1 MKEYDIGI
9 IGGGPGGY
17 VAAIRASQN
26 GKKVVLFEEKHLGG
40 ICLNWGCIPTKALL
54 KSAEIYQYIKNAGQ
68 YGVTVENVKPDL
80 ASMVERSRKISKQ
93 LCQGIAG
100 LLQKH
105 KITVIEKRAKL
116 ESQNI
121 IEADKVKYKVKNII
135 IAAGA
140 RARILK
146 GFEPDGDRVWS
157 YMEALVPKE
166 IPKHLVIVGSGAIGI
181 EFASFYNNL
190 GSDVTVLDVAPR
202 ILPNEDEEISNMA
215 RQIFISKGMKFETD
229 VSLDKLE
236 KSKDNIVLK
245 YRVGGKAKEIKANNL
260 LMAVGIVGNTEKLGL
275 ENTKI
280 EVERNQIKVN
290 HFLQTAEDNI
300 YAIGDIVDGPWLAH
314 KASHEGIIA
323 SEHASNMNPHTIS
336 KTNIPACTYSDP
348 QIASI
353 GLTEEQA
360 RQDGIEINI
369 GRFPFY
375 GNGKALA
382 IGKSEG
388 LVKVIYAKKT
398 GEILGAH
405 MVGDNVTE
413 LISQFSIGKS
423 SELTDIDFINTIF
436 PHPTLSEM
444 VHEASLDSKGQ
455 VIHK

>member
-40 ICLNWGCIPTKALL
+40 VCLNWGCIPTKALL
-54 KSAEIYQYIKNAGQ
+54 KSAEIYQYIKNAEK
-68 YGVTVENVKPDL
+68 YGIAVENVKPDL
-80 ASMVERSRKISKQ
+80 GSMVERSRKISKQ

-100 LLQKH
+100 LLKKH
-105 KITVIEKRAKL
+105 KITVIEKRAKI
-116 ESQNI
+116 EAPNI
-121 IEADKVKYKVKNII
+121 IEADKVKYQVKNII

-140 RARILK
+140 RARLLK
-146 GFEPDGDRVWS
+146 GFEPDGGRVWS

-166 IPKHLVIVGSGAIGI
+166 IPQKLVIVGSGAIGI

-190 GSDVTVLDVAPR
+190 GSDVTVLDAAPR
-202 ILPNEDEEISNMA
+202 ILPNEDEEISHMA
-215 RQIFISKGMKFETD
+215 QTIFASKGIKFETN

-236 KSKDNIVLK
+236 KSKNSIVLK
-245 YRVGGKAKEIKANNL
+245 YRVGVKSQEIKADNL
-260 LMAVGIVGNTEKLGL
+260 LMAVGIVGNTANLGL

-280 EVERNQIKVN
+280 QVDKKQIIVN
-290 HFLQTAEDNI
+290 KFLQTAEDNI

-314 KASHEGIIA
+314 KASHEGITA
-323 SEHASNMNPHTIS
+323 SDHASNINPHPVC
-336 KTNIPACTYSDP
+336 KTNIPACTYSYP

-353 GLTEEQA
+353 GITEEKA
-360 RQDGIEINI
+360 KKDGIEINI

-413 LISQFSIGKS
+413 LISNFAIGKS
-423 SELTDIDFINTIF
+423 SELTDIDFINSIF

-444 VHEASLDSKGQ
+444 LHEASLDAKGK

>member
-1 MKEYDIGI
+1 MQEYDVGI

-17 VAAIRASQN
+17 VAAIRSSQN

-54 KSAEIYQYIKNAGQ
+54 KSSEIYQSIKNAEQ
-68 YGVTVENVKPDL
+68 YGITVGSVTPDL
-80 ASMVERSRKISKQ
+80 ASMVARSRKISRH
-93 LCQGIAG
+93 LCQGVAG
-100 LLQKH
+100 LLKKH
-105 KITVIEKRAKL
+105 NITVIEKRAKI
-116 ESQNI
+116 ESNNI
-121 IEADKVKYKVKNII
+121 IESDKTKYKVQNII

-157 YMEALVPKE
+157 YMEALVPKA
-166 IPKHLVIVGSGAIGI
+166 IPQKLVIVGSGAIGI

-190 GSDVTVLDVAPR
+190 GSEVTVLDAAPR
-202 ILPNEDEEISNMA
+202 ILPNEDEEISNIA
-215 RQIFISKGMKFETD
+215 RKNFESRGIIFETN
-229 VSLDKLE
+229 VNLDKLD
-236 KSKDNIVLK
+236 KSTNSIVLQYK
-245 YRVGGKAKEIKANNL
+245 VGDKTKEIKCSNL
-260 LMAVGIVGNTEKLGL
+260 LMAVGIVGNTENLGL
-275 ENTKI
+275 ENTKVK
-280 EVERNQIKVN
+280 VEKNQIIVN
-290 HFLQTAEDNI
+290 KFLQTKEDNI

-323 SEHASNMNPHTIS
+323 SEHASNMNPYPIA
-336 KTNIPACTYSDP
+336 KDNIPACTYSDP

-353 GLTEEQA
+353 GITEERA
-360 RQDGIEINI
+360 KKEGIEINI

-388 LVKVIYAKKT
+388 LVKVMYAKKT
-398 GEILGAH
+398 GEIVGAH
-405 MVGDNVTE
+405 MVGDSVTE
-413 LISQFSIGKS
+413 LISNFAIGKS
-423 SELTDIDFINTIF
+423 SELTDIDFIHTIF

-444 VHEASLDSKGQ
+444 LNEASLDSKGK